1 MITAIIPMINFV
13 VFTSSIL
20 WSPIKM
26 KKGEYTSLGKKWVK
40 GMNIPKKYR
49 KEHYRMW
56 YELLCRSPRIPAKEA
71 SLSLGIEQKTA
82 SARLKEALNQH
93 NIVGPEVRKMS
104 LANFPEYVYFVNCRN
119 PDSLYR
125 KYRKDENV
133 IFHALMYGFANLW
146 VISKEKMD
154 IEGDIIVEGL
164 RSDYYVA
171 FAPDHSWDDAV
182 KIISKKIEEFNPE
195 EYTPKGYIKTHFNKT
210 IEWTEKDEI
219 LYRYFK
225 NDMRKPLAPVKRE
238 YHISRN
244 EFREWLEKLPECC
257 TITTYYYPGKL
268 SEYESYLFLFET
280 DYEDFIVELFSELP
294 SSSRFFKV
302 SDKLFLYAH
311 VPKKYIKDNDLD
323 TEPSEL
329 TIPSLAAELFA
340 RGIIKRGLRG
350 PIETYWAKDI

>member
-1 MITAIIPMINFV
+1 MYEILYENCRVSINELNG
-13 VFTSSIL
+13 IL
-20 WSPIKM
+20 KVRNASRIL
-26 KKGEYTSLGKKWVK
+26 KKALD
-40 GMNIPKKYR
+40 
-49 KEHYRMW
+49 EHY
-56 YELLCRSPRIPAKEA
+56 
-71 SLSLGIEQKTA
+71 
-82 SARLKEALNQH
+82 
-93 NIVGPEVRKMS
+93 IVGPEVRKMS
-104 LANFPEYVYFVNCRN
+104 LANFPEYMYFVNCKD

-125 KYRKDENV
+125 KYRQDENV

-154 IEGDIIVEGL
+154 IDGDIVVEGL

-182 KIISKKIEEFNPE
+182 RIIRKKIEEFNPE
-195 EYTPKGYIKTHFNKT
+195 EYTPNGYIKTHFDKT

-225 NDMRKPLAPVKRE
+225 TDMRKPLAPVKRD

-257 TITTYYYPGKL
+257 TITTSFYPEKL

-280 DYEDFIVELFSELP
+280 DYEDFIIELFSELP
-294 SSSRFFKV
+294 SSSWFFRV

-311 VPKKYIKDNDLD
+311 VPKKYIKNNDLD
-323 TEPSEL
+323 TEPNRLS
-329 TIPSLAAELFA
+329 IPSLAAELFT
-340 RGIIKRGLRG
+340 RGIIRTVPPKVQFNVPKHIIFAHYLLKRILQSALGMELS
-350 PIETYWAKDI
+350 